1 MHELEIY
8 KNTNVTARPME
19 PDADVKHLAMLQA
32 IAPYAKSKVQKN
44 MTTIE
49 VDYAHR
55 KTKLML
61 ILMPEWAPMFPPFNL
76 ARLSAVA
83 KRAGYETKCIDLNI
97 AAYRSMRDPIKNKE
111 IAYDPWDGTREWTW
125 RENTYESDIHPHLE
139 SLYREYIKEIKEF
152 NPTVLGF
159 TMYYCNERPVL
170 WLASELKKA
179 IPGIK
184 LVLGGSNVHNNSDN
198 FKDGIFD
205 YIVSGEGEMML
216 LEILDEVEQN
226 VEYNTTQIK
235 KQPED
240 QRLNINDLPLPD
252 YSSFDFNLYIMP
264 NGVCSELSRGCTAK
278 CTFCDETH
286 FWKYRQRMATD
297 ILKEVESLY
306 YSRGTDIFWFIDSL
320 VNGNLNELR
329 AFCKGVIAKEMKI
342 HWTGYSR
349 CDGRMDLEYYQDLA
363 DSGCTMLN
371 YGIES
376 GSQQVLDDMDKG
388 VTIAEMEQNLANGK
402 KTGVYAFTNWIV
414 GFPTEDYQGFADT
427 MTFLWRNRNQGI
439 ANIAAGFGYGLGKN
453 SIIGQNFEKF
463 NLLDH
468 KYLDGWI
475 TKDFKLSKFNV
486 LMRMKSFAIFLQQL
500 ITETEVTI
508 PRRENLPLHHYKITF
523 NNPLLQKE
531 IEYEK
536 FDYNII
542 KPNINP
548 LADSI
553 VNEMF
558 VLFRMLWRI
567 RGGFTAS
574 IIFDEKLD
582 TEEWGSMLTGPFSS
596 SHIFSIDDAGNWEA
610 DFSFKFKQP
619 PAIIHPIPPVMIASP
634 FAAQDYSHESSTTTL
649 RAKKL
654 ARPKWGNNG
663 RTHDEF
669 MELMMEQHRL
679 NETIDFS
686 FTHHWVGSGEW
697 GNDTDYSISV
707 PSKHTNTPVPIIE
720 DMQYINFIKKTEN
733 T

>member
-8 KNTNVTARPME
+8 KNTNATARPME

-32 IAPYAKSKVQKN
+32 IAPFAKSKVQKN
-44 MTTIE
+44 MTTID

-55 KTKLML
+55 NTKLML
-61 ILMPEWAPMFPPFNL
+61 ILMPEWAEMFPPFNL

-83 KRAGYETKCIDLNI
+83 KKAGYKTKCLDLNI
-97 AAYRSMRDPIKNKE
+97 AAYRTMRDPVKSGA

-125 RENTYESDIHPHLE
+125 REATYYTDIHPHLE
-139 SLYREYIKEIKEF
+139 TLYRNYIEEIKKF
-152 NPTVLGF
+152 NPTVIGF
-159 TMYYCNERPVL
+159 TMYYCNEQPVL
-170 WLASELKKA
+170 WLAAELKKA

-184 LVLGGSNVHNNSDN
+184 LVVGGSNIHNNSGN
-198 FKDGIFD
+198 FKDNVFD
-205 YIVSGEGEMML
+205 YVVSGEGEMMI
-216 LEILDEVEQN
+216 LEILEEIEQHKTYDT
-226 VEYNTTQIK
+226 VQIRR
-235 KQPED
+235 QPEE
-240 QRLNINDLPLPD
+240 QRLNLNELPLPD
-252 YSSFDFNLYIMP
+252 YTDFNFNEYMMP

-306 YSRGTDIFWFIDSL
+306 YSRGTDVFWFIDSL

-342 HWTGYSR
+342 HWTGYCR

-376 GSQQVLDDMDKG
+376 GSQKVLDDMDKG

-402 KTGVYAFTNWIV
+402 KTGVQAFTNWIV

-427 MTFLWRNRNQGI
+427 ITFLWRNRNQGI
-439 ANIAAGFGYGLGKN
+439 VNIAAGFGYGLGMN
-453 SIIGQNFEKF
+453 SIIGQNPEKF

-468 KYLDGWI
+468 KYLNGWI
-475 TKDFKLSKFNV
+475 TRDFKLSKFNV

-500 ITETEVTI
+500 ITENHVNI
-508 PRRENLPLHHYKITF
+508 PHRENLPLRHYKITF

-531 IEYEK
+531 IEYEQ

-558 VLFRMLWRI
+558 VLFRMLWRM
-567 RGGFTAS
+567 RGSFIAS
-574 IIFDEKLD
+574 VVFDEKLD
-582 TEEWGSMLTGPFSS
+582 TEEWGGMLTGPFSS
-596 SHIFSIDDAGNWEA
+596 SHLFSIDDAGNWDA
-610 DFSFKFKQP
+610 DFSFDFKQP
-619 PAIIHPIPPVMIASP
+619 PALVYPADPMTPRSP
-634 FAAQDYSHESSTTTL
+634 FFAQDYSHELSTTTI

-654 ARPKWGNNG
+654 ARPKWGDG
-663 RTHDEF
+663 SRSHEEF
-669 MELMMEQHRL
+669 MDLMVEERML
-679 NETIDFS
+679 NSTIDFS
-686 FTHHWVGSGEW
+686 FTYNWVGCGCW
-697 GNDTDYSISV
+697 GNNTDYLISV
-707 PSKHTNTPVPIIE
+707 PNKHTNKVAQQTE
-720 DMQYINFIKKTEN
+720 DIHYINFK
-733 T
+733 